1 MYKRSENILSRVLL
15 AGILFFFA
23 ATPLLA
29 DTNPDPRLCNV
40 TVMNNTD
47 EYMVFLADRVNY
59 GVVYPKR
66 WNTFS
71 LLKVNYQ
78 SQPYHFEI
86 QVDVNKNGNPVTV
99 KEEYVDLS
107 NRNEYRVDYP

>member
-1 MYKRSENILSRVLL
+1 MRKRSKNILSLLVVAGTLTVLSAFSVHADERICKVTFQNNSDEYAVLL
-15 AGILFFFA
+15 A
-23 ATPLLA
+23 
-29 DTNPDPRLCNV
+29 DK
-40 TVMNNTD
+40 
-47 EYMVFLADRVNY
+47 VNY

-71 LLKVNYQ
+71 MLKVNYQ
-78 SQPYHFEI
+78 GQPYHMEI

-107 NRNEYRVDYP
+107 NRDEYTLTYP